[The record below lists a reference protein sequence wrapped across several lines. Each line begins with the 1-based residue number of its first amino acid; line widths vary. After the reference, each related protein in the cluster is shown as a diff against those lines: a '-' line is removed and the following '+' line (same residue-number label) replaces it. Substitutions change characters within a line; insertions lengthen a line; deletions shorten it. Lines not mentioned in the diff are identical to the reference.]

1 MGHQERPFIYAET
14 YMILAAKKKYEQ
26 NERLWQLAAA
36 AMASVDP
43 EFATNFTGLAVTQ
56 GFKGSPHIDTT
67 NTGPFYGLS
76 LGNFADGTGG
86 IQVEYDAMTV
96 AQVNTKNRL
105 GKVDGRCPHWVA
117 PYDEQCERFSLIY
130 YLTEGSLIPQT
141 TAVFGEIVSDD

>member
-1 MGHQERPFIYAET
+1 MGET
-14 YMILAAKKKYEQ
+14 YMILRSPAEFKQRVGMGSRSALAAKKKYEQ

-76 LGNFADGTGG
+76 LA
-86 IQVEYDAMTV
+86 ILRM
-96 AQVNTKNRL
+96 AQVVYRSNTMR
-105 GKVDGRCPHWVA
+105 
-117 PYDEQCERFSLIY
+117 
-130 YLTEGSLIPQT
+130 
-141 TAVFGEIVSDD
+141 